1 MAFQLKPRPKK
12 NTAPLYSWKVL
23 KERSR
28 GGLIHGRRRP
38 VGATFQAPLEAM
50 AQDER
55 EGIVQRVAGPTTVTG
70 TTGAA
75 PAANP
80 APAPAAAPAPAPAAP
95 TTGAQG

>member
-1 MAFQLKPRPKK
+1 
-12 NTAPLYSWKVL
+12 
-23 KERSR
+23 
-28 GGLIHGRRRP
+28 
-38 VGATFQAPLEAM
+38 M

-55 EGIVQRVAGPTTVTG
+55 EGIVQRVAGPATVTG